1 MLARVRKTGVIVL
14 MFLAGCA
21 TDPLSQLETVTPTL
35 SPAQVNDLQKRAQT
49 PEQLGIRAQITQQG
63 ASFGDVNILSARETV
78 TLPLVVVPTDK
89 PAQPGGRY
97 RVPVVLATVNGQKN
111 ARVLLDSGSNR
122 NLFGYTLA
130 RSLGIPIIAGM
141 KALTGRGI
149 GGSVDNYAAIIPTM
163 EIGTVEFRK
172 LVALV
177 GPDAQALSFTRGF
190 WGNTQVMIMGVNT
203 FKGLSYLSVDHLRG
217 SVTFAPTEAYLPEP
231 SSTFITTVPLRWEG
245 ELPMVDVTVDK
256 RFNYPCIL
264 DTGGDYGMLVPRL
277 AASDLGYWTPGKGE
291 LGTARGIGGSSLGTS
306 YNVREV
312 KVGGATFTQ
321 VPARTDLIGPQ
332 PAGGKMLLG
341 NVVLRRHRVTFD
353 FKHNVLWLER

>member
-1 MLARVRKTGVIVL
+1 MRKVAATFLVV
-14 MFLAGCA
+14 LAGCA

-35 SPAQVNDLQKRAQT
+35 SPTQVNDLLKRSQT
-49 PEQLGIRAQITQQG
+49 PEQLGIRAQITQHG
-63 ASFGDVNILSARETV
+63 ASFGGVNELSAREPVTV
-78 TLPLVVVPTDK
+78 PLEVVPTDK

-111 ARVLLDSGSNR
+111 VRVLLDSGSNR

-130 RSLGIPIIAGM
+130 RSLGIPTIAGM
-141 KALTGRGI
+141 KPLTGHGI

-163 EIGTVEFRK
+163 EIGAIEFRK
-172 LVALV
+172 LVALI
-177 GPDAQALSFTRGF
+177 GPDAQVLSFTRGF
-190 WGNTQVMIMGVNT
+190 WGNTQVMIMGVNSLR
-203 FKGLSYLSVDHLRG
+203 GLSYMTIDHLRG
-217 SVTFAPTEAYLPEP
+217 TVTFAPTDAYLPEP
-231 SSTFITTVPLRWEG
+231 SSTFVTTVPLRWQG
-245 ELPMVDVTVDK
+245 DLPFVDVTVDK
-256 RFNYPCIL
+256 RFNFPCIL

-277 AASDLGYWTPGKGE
+277 AASDLGYWTPGKGD

-332 PAGGKMLLG
+332 PAGGQMLLG